1 MLTLE
6 HLSDTRLP
14 TLWGAFVLSLFRET
28 STGKE
33 HLLLWMGD
41 WKAAGFSPVVRIHSE
56 CLTGDVF
63 GSLRCDCGQQLAESM
78 QAIAREG
85 RGAILYLRQEGR
97 GIGLAAKLQA
107 YGLQDRGLDTVD
119 ANLALGFAADE
130 RNYSAAIE
138 LLKIS
143 GVTSVRLMTN
153 NPDKIEALEQAG
165 IRVVERV
172 AVVPS
177 VHPENTQYL
186 KTKVQRMRHII
197 SVEVIENS
205 EHQPLGEG

>member
-1 MLTLE
+1 MVSLE

-28 STGKE
+28 ATGKE

-41 WKAAGFSPVVRIHSE
+41 WASQASNPLVRIHSE

-63 GSLRCDCGQQLAESM
+63 GSLRCDCGQQLADAM

-97 GIGLAAKLQA
+97 GIGLSAKLKA
-107 YGLQDRGLDTVD
+107 YGLQDQGMDTVD

-130 RNYSAAIE
+130 RDYSIACE
-138 LLKIS
+138 LLKLS
-143 GVTSVRLMTN
+143 GVHSVRLMTN
-153 NPDKIEALEQAG
+153 NPDKIEALQRAG
-165 IRVVERV
+165 IRVSERV
-172 AVVPS
+172 AVEPTVQA
-177 VHPENTQYL
+177 ENSQYL

-197 SVEVIENS
+197 SLDVLENS
-205 EHQPLGEG
+205 ENQTLGEG